1 MCIRDSS
8 YTVAVLGAGNIG
20 SAVIARLLEL
30 ENEIVDINLKKVLV
44 SDISKDRDVDKKL
57 LTDNF
62 SDILDDQSIDL
73 VIEVLGGVDPGK
85 EYIKSLLEGGKA
97 VITANKDIIA
107 DCGSELVQLA
117 QENNT
122 CLYFEAA
129 VAAGIPVLKPL
140 IESLRGESLKRVTG
154 IINGTSN
161 YILSSME
168 EGSSY
173 TDALNTAQDLG
184 YAEPDP
190 TNDVEGVDAKF
201 KAMIL
206 SMICFGANPTP
217 ENLYTE
223 GISTI
228 TKEDFDWANRLN
240 KTIKL
245 VAVIDNENEGFNA
258 RVHPVLIDTKHP
270 LAAIR
275 GSLNAVVVEGE
286 NINQLVFSGPGA
298 GAAPTASAIIGD
310 VLSACHQL
318 SSDQSNWYPLR
329 SQKFEN
335 KEFKNVSS
343 SWFVRLS
350 VKDEP
355 GVLASIAG
363 TFGENNV
370 SIESVIQEGRGD
382 QAELVLVTHEAP
394 EEDLQN
400 SINQISSL
408 DSVASVTSTL
418 RVYS

>member
-1 MCIRDSS
+1 MQNNS

-62 SDILDDQSIDL
+62 SDISDDQSIDL

-85 EYIKSLLEGGKA
+85 EYIKSLLEDGKA

-173 TDALNTAQDLG
+173 TDALITAQDLG

-190 TNDVEGVDAKF
+190 TNDVEGVDAKY

>member
-1 MCIRDSS
+1 MQNNTFSI
-8 YTVAVLGAGNIG
+8 AVLGAGNIG
-20 SAVIARLLEL
+20 SAVLTRIQEL
-30 ENEIVDINLKKVLV
+30 DDKVLKLDLKKVLV
-44 SDISKDRDVDKKL
+44 SDTSKDRGVSKDL

-62 SDILDDQSIDL
+62 DDILNDDSIDL

-85 EYIKSLLEGGKA
+85 AYIKSLLQKGKA

-107 DCGSELVQLA
+107 DCGQELITLA
-117 QENNT
+117 EENNT

-140 IESLRGESLKRVTG
+140 IESLRGEELTKVLG

-161 YILSSME
+161 YILTSME
-168 EGSSY
+168 EGSTY
-173 TDALNTAQDLG
+173 EDALSTAQELG

-190 TNDVEGVDAKF
+190 TNDVEGIDAKY

-206 SMICFGANPTP
+206 SLLCFGVSPNDDAVF
-217 ENLYTE
+217 TE
-223 GISTI
+223 GISNI
-228 TKEDFDWANRLN
+228 TKEDFDWADRLD

-245 VAVIDNENEGFNA
+245 VAQIDSNENGFNA
-258 RVHPVLIDTKHP
+258 RVHPVLIDKKHP

-275 GSLNAVVVEGE
+275 GALNAVVAEGE
-286 NINQLVFSGPGA
+286 NIDQLVFSGPGA
-298 GAAPTASAIIGD
+298 GANPTASAVMGD

-318 SSDQSNWYPLR
+318 NSDQSNWYPLR
-329 SQKFEN
+329 EYKGEN
-335 KEFKNVSS
+335 KNFEDVESS
-343 SWFVRLS
+343 MFIRLS

-355 GVLASIAG
+355 GVLAKIAG

-382 QAELVLVTHEAP
+382 KAELVLVTHEAP
-394 EEDLQN
+394 EKDLNN

-408 DSVASVTSTL
+408 DAVTTVTSLL
-418 RVYS
+418 RVYV

>member
-1 MCIRDSS
+1 MENKS
-8 YTVAVLGAGNIG
+8 YSVAVLGAGNIG
-20 SAVIARLLEL
+20 SAVITRLQEL
-30 ENEIVDINLKKVLV
+30 DTDIVDVNVTKVLV
-44 SDISKDRDVDKKL
+44 SDTSKDRDFDKSL
-57 LTDNF
+57 LTQ
-62 SDILDDQSIDL
+62 DIKDIVDDDSIDL
-73 VIEVLGGVDPGK
+73 VIEVLGGVEPGK
-85 EYIKSLLEGGKA
+85 GYIKSLLSNGKA

-107 DCGSELVQLA
+107 DCGNELVQLA

-140 IESLRGESLKRVTG
+140 IESLRGEELSRVTG

-161 YILSSME
+161 YMLTSME
-168 EGSSY
+168 EGSTY
-173 TDALNTAQDLG
+173 EDALSTAQELG

-190 TNDVEGVDAKF
+190 TNDVEGVDAMY

-206 SMICFGANPTP
+206 SLICFGASPDKDNVH
-217 ENLYTE
+217 TE
-223 GISTI
+223 GISKI
-228 TKEDFDWANRLN
+228 TKEDFDWASRLN

-245 VAVIDNENEGFNA
+245 VALIDNENGGFNA

-275 GSLNAVVVEGE
+275 GALNAVVVEGE

-298 GAAPTASAIIGD
+298 GAAPTASAVIGD

-318 SSDQSNWYPLR
+318 SSNQSNWYPLR
-329 SQKFEN
+329 SQKNDN
-335 KEFKNVSS
+335 KNFDDVSS
-343 SWFVRLS
+343 SWFIRLS
-350 VKDEP
+350 VTDEP

-363 TFGENNV
+363 TFSQNNV
-370 SIESVIQEGRGD
+370 SIESVIQEGRGE

-394 EEDLQN
+394 EKDMQN

-408 DSVASVTSTL
+408 DSVTSVTSTL

>member
-1 MCIRDSS
+1 MQNNTFSI
-8 YTVAVLGAGNIG
+8 AVLGAGNIG
-20 SAVIARLLEL
+20 SAVLTRIQEL
-30 ENEIVDINLKKVLV
+30 DDKVLKLDLKKVLV
-44 SDISKDRDVDKKL
+44 SDTSKDRGVSEDL

-62 SDILDDQSIDL
+62 DDILNDDSIDL

-85 EYIKSLLEGGKA
+85 EYIKSLLKKGKV

-107 DCGSELVQLA
+107 DCGQELITLA
-117 QENNT
+117 EENNT

-140 IESLRGESLKRVTG
+140 IESLRGEELTKVLG

-161 YILSSME
+161 YILTSME
-168 EGSSY
+168 EGSTY
-173 TDALNTAQDLG
+173 EEALSTAQELG

-190 TNDVEGVDAKF
+190 TNDVEGIDAKY

-206 SMICFGANPTP
+206 SLLCFGVSPNDDAVF
-217 ENLYTE
+217 TE
-223 GISTI
+223 GISNI
-228 TKEDFDWANRLN
+228 TKEDFDWADRLD

-245 VAVIDNENEGFNA
+245 VAQIDSNENGFNA
-258 RVHPVLIDTKHP
+258 RVHPVLIDKKHP

-275 GSLNAVVVEGE
+275 GALNAVVAEGE
-286 NINQLVFSGPGA
+286 NIDQLVFSGPGA
-298 GAAPTASAIIGD
+298 GANPTASAVMGD

-318 SSDQSNWYPLR
+318 NSDQSNWYPLR
-329 SQKFEN
+329 EYRGEN
-335 KEFKNVSS
+335 KNFEDVESS
-343 SWFVRLS
+343 MFIRLS

-355 GVLASIAG
+355 GVLAKIAG

-382 QAELVLVTHEAP
+382 KAELVLVTHEAP
-394 EEDLQN
+394 EKDLSN

-408 DSVASVTSTL
+408 DAVTTVTSLL
-418 RVYS
+418 RVYV

>member
-1 MCIRDSS
+1 MQNNTFSI
-8 YTVAVLGAGNIG
+8 AVLGAGNIG
-20 SAVIARLLEL
+20 SAVLTRLQEL
-30 ENEIVDINLKKVLV
+30 DDKVLKLDLKKVLV
-44 SDISKDRDVDKKL
+44 SDTSKDRGVSKDL

-62 SDILDDQSIDL
+62 DDILNDDSIDL

-85 EYIKSLLEGGKA
+85 AYIKSLLEKGKA

-107 DCGSELVQLA
+107 DCGQELITLA
-117 QENNT
+117 EENNT

-140 IESLRGESLKRVTG
+140 IESLRGEELTKVLG

-161 YILSSME
+161 YILTSME
-168 EGSSY
+168 EGSTY
-173 TDALNTAQDLG
+173 EDALSTAQELG

-190 TNDVEGVDAKF
+190 TNDVEGIDAKY

-206 SMICFGANPTP
+206 SLLCFGVSPNDDAVF
-217 ENLYTE
+217 TE
-223 GISTI
+223 GISNI
-228 TKEDFDWANRLN
+228 TKEDFDWADRLD

-245 VAVIDNENEGFNA
+245 VAQIDSNENGFNA
-258 RVHPVLIDTKHP
+258 RVHPVLIDKKHP

-275 GSLNAVVVEGE
+275 GALNAVVAEGE
-286 NINQLVFSGPGA
+286 NIDQLVFSGPGA
-298 GAAPTASAIIGD
+298 GANPTASAVMGD

-318 SSDQSNWYPLR
+318 NSDQSNWYPLR
-329 SQKFEN
+329 EYKGEN
-335 KEFKNVSS
+335 KNFEDVESS
-343 SWFVRLS
+343 MFIRLS

-355 GVLASIAG
+355 GVLAKIAG

-382 QAELVLVTHEAP
+382 KAELVLVTHEAP
-394 EEDLQN
+394 EKDLNN

-408 DSVASVTSTL
+408 DAVTTVTSLL
-418 RVYS
+418 RVYV

>member
-1 MCIRDSS
+1 MENNK

-20 SAVIARLLEL
+20 TAVIDRLNNLETA
-30 ENEIVDINLKKVLV
+30 VMDISLKKILV
-44 SDISKDRDVDKKL
+44 SDLSKDRNIDSSL

-62 SDILDDQSIDL
+62 EDILNDESIDL
-73 VIEVLGGVDPGK
+73 VIEVLGGINPGK
-85 EYIKSLLEGGKA
+85 EYIKSLLLNGKA

-107 DCGSELVQLA
+107 DCGEELIKLA
-117 QENNT
+117 RENNM

-140 IESLRGESLKRVTG
+140 IESLRGEKLTRVSG

-161 YILSSME
+161 YMLTSME
-168 EGSSY
+168 EGSTY
-173 TDALNTAQDLG
+173 EAALSTAQELG

-190 TNDVEGVDAKF
+190 TNDVEGIDAKY

-206 SMICFGANPTP
+206 SLLCFGVSP
-217 ENLYTE
+217 EIGDVFTE
-223 GISTI
+223 GISKI
-228 TKEDFDWANRLN
+228 TKEDFDWASKLE

-245 VAVIDNENEGFNA
+245 VAQVDNNSDGFNA
-258 RVHPVLIDTKHP
+258 RVYPVLIDQKHP
-270 LAAIR
+270 LASIR
-275 GSLNAVVVEGE
+275 GALNAVVVEGE

-298 GAAPTASAIIGD
+298 GADPTASAIIGD

-318 SSDQSNWYPLR
+318 RSNQSNWYPLR
-329 SQKFEN
+329 EN
-335 KEFKNVSS
+335 KGNNRNFKNVES
-343 SWFVRLS
+343 SWFIRLS
-350 VKDEP
+350 VNDEP

-394 EEDLQN
+394 EKDLNN
-400 SINQISSL
+400 SIEQITSL
-408 DSVASVTSTL
+408 SAVTTVTSVL
-418 RVYS
+418 RVYI

>member
-1 MCIRDSS
+1 MKNKS
-8 YTVAVLGAGNIG
+8 YSVAVLGAGNIG
-20 SAVIARLLEL
+20 SAVIERLENLD
-30 ENEIVDINLKKVLV
+30 NEIVEIELKSVLV
-44 SDISKDRDVDKKL
+44 SDISKERTFNPDIV
-57 LTDNF
+57 TDNF
-62 SDILDDQSIDL
+62 EDILNDDSIDL
-73 VIEVLGGVDPGK
+73 VIEVLGGIEPGK
-85 EYIKSLLEGGKA
+85 EYIKALLSNGKA

-107 DCGSELVQLA
+107 DCGNELVQLA

-140 IESLRGESLKRVTG
+140 IESLRGENLSRVTG

-161 YILSSME
+161 YMLTSME
-168 EGSSY
+168 EGSTY
-173 TDALNTAQDLG
+173 EDALSTAQELG

-190 TNDVEGVDAKF
+190 TNDVEGIDAMY

-206 SMICFGANPTP
+206 SLICFGATP
-217 ENLYTE
+217 EKENVHTE
-223 GISTI
+223 GISSI
-228 TKEDFDWANRLN
+228 TKEDFDWASRLN

-245 VAVIDNENEGFNA
+245 VALIDNEGAGFNA

-275 GSLNAVVVEGE
+275 GALNAVVVEGE

-298 GAAPTASAIIGD
+298 GAAPTASAVIGD

-318 SSDQSNWYPLR
+318 SSNQSNWYPLR
-329 SQKFEN
+329 SQKNDN
-335 KEFKNVSS
+335 KNFDDVSS
-343 SWFVRLS
+343 SWFIRLS
-350 VKDEP
+350 VTDEP

-363 TFGENNV
+363 TFSENNV
-370 SIESVIQEGRGD
+370 SIESVIQEGRGE

-394 EEDLQN
+394 EKDMQN
-400 SINQISSL
+400 SIKQIASL
-408 DSVASVTSTL
+408 DSVTSVTSTL

>member
-1 MCIRDSS
+1 MQNNS

-20 SAVIARLLEL
+20 SAVITRLLEL

-44 SDISKDRDVDKKL
+44 SDVSKDRKIDKKL

-62 SDILDDQSIDL
+62 SDISDDQSIDL

-173 TDALNTAQDLG
+173 SDALNTAQDLG

-190 TNDVEGVDAKF
+190 TNDVEGVDAKY

-258 RVHPVLIDTKHP
+258 RVHPVLIDKKHP

-329 SQKFEN
+329 SQKYEN

>member
-1 MCIRDSS
+1 MQNNTFSI
-8 YTVAVLGAGNIG
+8 AVLGAGNIG
-20 SAVIARLLEL
+20 SAVLTRLQELDDNVLKLE
-30 ENEIVDINLKKVLV
+30 LKKVLV
-44 SDISKDRDVDKKL
+44 SDTSKDRAVSKDL

-62 SDILDDQSIDL
+62 DDILNDDSIDL

-85 EYIKSLLEGGKA
+85 EYIKSLLEKGKA

-107 DCGSELVQLA
+107 DCGQELITLA
-117 QENNT
+117 EENNT

-140 IESLRGESLKRVTG
+140 IESLRGEELTKVLG

-161 YILSSME
+161 YILTSME
-168 EGSSY
+168 EGSTY
-173 TDALNTAQDLG
+173 EDALSTAQELG

-190 TNDVEGVDAKF
+190 TNDVEGIDAKY

-206 SMICFGANPTP
+206 SLLCFGVSPNDDAVF
-217 ENLYTE
+217 TE
-223 GISTI
+223 GISNI
-228 TKEDFDWANRLN
+228 TKEDFDWADRLD

-245 VAVIDNENEGFNA
+245 VAQIDSNENGFNA
-258 RVHPVLIDTKHP
+258 RVHPVLIDKKHP

-275 GSLNAVVVEGE
+275 GALNAVVAEGE
-286 NINQLVFSGPGA
+286 NIDQLVFSGPGA
-298 GAAPTASAIIGD
+298 GANPTASAVMGD

-318 SSDQSNWYPLR
+318 NSDQSNWYPLR
-329 SQKFEN
+329 EYKGEN
-335 KEFKNVSS
+335 KNFEDVESS
-343 SWFVRLS
+343 MFVRLS

-355 GVLASIAG
+355 GVLAKIAG

-382 QAELVLVTHEAP
+382 KAELVLVTHEAP
-394 EEDLQN
+394 EKDLSN

-408 DSVASVTSTL
+408 DAVTTVTSLL
-418 RVYS
+418 RVYV

>member
-1 MCIRDSS
+1 MQNNTFSI
-8 YTVAVLGAGNIG
+8 AVLGAGNIG
-20 SAVIARLLEL
+20 SAVLTRLKEL
-30 ENEIVDINLKKVLV
+30 DDKVLKLDLKKVLV
-44 SDISKDRDVDKKL
+44 SDTSKDRGVSKGL

-62 SDILDDQSIDL
+62 DDILNDDSIDL

-85 EYIKSLLEGGKA
+85 EYIKSLLEKGKA

-107 DCGSELVQLA
+107 DCGQELITLA
-117 QENNT
+117 EENNT

-140 IESLRGESLKRVTG
+140 IESLRGEELTKVLG

-161 YILSSME
+161 YILTSME
-168 EGSSY
+168 EGSTY
-173 TDALNTAQDLG
+173 EDALSTAQELG

-190 TNDVEGVDAKF
+190 TNDVEGIDAKY

-206 SMICFGANPTP
+206 SLLCFGVSPNDDAVF
-217 ENLYTE
+217 TE
-223 GISTI
+223 GISNI
-228 TKEDFDWANRLN
+228 TKEDFDWADRLD

-245 VAVIDNENEGFNA
+245 VAQIDSNENGFNA
-258 RVHPVLIDTKHP
+258 RVHPVLIDKKHP

-275 GSLNAVVVEGE
+275 GALNAVVAEGE
-286 NINQLVFSGPGA
+286 NIDQLVFSGPGA
-298 GAAPTASAIIGD
+298 GANPTASAVMGD

-318 SSDQSNWYPLR
+318 NSDQSNWYPLR
-329 SQKFEN
+329 EYKGEN
-335 KEFKNVSS
+335 KNFEDVESS
-343 SWFVRLS
+343 MFIRLS

-355 GVLASIAG
+355 GVLAKIAG

-382 QAELVLVTHEAP
+382 KAELVLVTHEAP
-394 EEDLQN
+394 EKDLNN

-408 DSVASVTSTL
+408 DAVTTVTSLL
-418 RVYS
+418 RVYV